1 MAPPRTNTTE
11 DRRTQILQAAMACFA
26 RQGYHRTTMDDIV
39 HESGLSKGS
48 LYWYFKSKKDLFLA
62 IIDAWISD
70 INRTLQELSQ
80 MEEMTWTDRL
90 RRAAELIAMD
100 IAKQRD
106 FASLTMEF
114 WAEMQQDEQ
123 VRERLVRIYNET
135 LDVLQRFIAAGIKAG
150 EFRPIDPRAAAA
162 VLIAAFDGMMLQWSM
177 MPDQIKWP
185 DLGQSIVDIIIH
197 GLERRKGH
205 DG

>member
-1 MAPPRTNTTE
+1 
-11 DRRTQILQAAMACFA
+11 
-26 RQGYHRTTMDDIV
+26 
-39 HESGLSKGS
+39 
-48 LYWYFKSKKDLFLA
+48 
-62 IIDAWISD
+62 
-70 INRTLQELSQ
+70 
-80 MEEMTWTDRL
+80 MTWTDRL